1 MYDQQILSEFDYEF
15 TRTGT
20 TRVICSLIRKIAEFD
35 LVYTLAS
42 TNINQSAPNF
52 VKIYITIR
60 SCVSSIIGQIRP
72 KQHELF
78 ALQFQLLYLTW
89 FAL

>member
-1 MYDQQILSEFDYEF
+1 MSSIMDIIGPELPELFDLELGKF
-15 TRTGT
+15 
-20 TRVICSLIRKIAEFD
+20 AEFD

-42 TNINQSAPNF
+42 TNINKSAPNL
-52 VKIYITIR
+52 VKIYMTNR
-60 SCVSSIIGQIRP
+60 SCSSSITGQIGLQ
-72 KQHELF
+72 QHELF